1 MVPNFNNYSFSL
13 SREDFLGLD
22 LSLIE
27 EKDAI
32 QIEKLRIL
40 ELDLFLDNLFN
51 FIEKISDNTSIII
64 TGDHGSPFLKKYSKK
79 TKLKK
84 IDDEIPTLNFRRTNV
99 PFYVEAQKFKD
110 KTYNSDKE
118 QLVSG
123 NIDLSKTILDICGIE
138 SSEFKNGVSIFD
150 KNKKKSRYIR
160 IYIQKNLLE
169 IAVIKKDYS
178 YFERY
183 EFDHQN
189 FKIRNNIPKKNVLF
203 YQKK

>member
-1 MVPNFNNYSFSL
+1 M
-13 SREDFLGLD
+13 
-22 LSLIE
+22 
-27 EKDAI
+27 
-32 QIEKLRIL
+32 RIL

-51 FIEKISDNTSIII
+51 FIEKKISDNTSIII

-99 PFYVEAQKFKD
+99 PFLCRGPKFKD

-150 KNKKKSRYIR
+150 KNKRNHVISES
-160 IYIQKNLLE
+160 IYKNLLE

-189 FKIRNNIPKKNVLF
+189 FKIRNNIPKKCFILP
-203 YQKK
+203 KKIMKKI